1 MKNSNFITKTNACL
15 MNQLTSKLS
24 HLWLM
29 LILTMSISL
38 KANDPLTSAFK
49 MPNGN
54 NPLLTKKVKAT

>member
-1 MKNSNFITKTNACL
+1 MNNLSFNPKTNCWRIA
-15 MNQLTSKLS
+15 QLTSKLS

-54 NPLLTKKVKAT
+54 NPLLTKKVKA

>member
-1 MKNSNFITKTNACL
+1 MKNLNLITKTSCWL
-15 MNQLTSKLS
+15 MTQLTSKLS